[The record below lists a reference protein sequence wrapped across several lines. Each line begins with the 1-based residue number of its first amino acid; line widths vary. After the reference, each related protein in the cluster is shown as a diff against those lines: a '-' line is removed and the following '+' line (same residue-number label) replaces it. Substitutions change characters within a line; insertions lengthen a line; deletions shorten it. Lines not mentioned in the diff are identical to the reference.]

1 MANKKMK
8 SIMPQ
13 IDDDAEKLSRKERKI
28 LSFFASILID
38 ILGDDILEKYNQKHG
53 NLEDDK

>member
-1 MANKKMK
+1 MK